1 MDDLKQILKM
11 YFEGYSQRQISD
23 RLKRS
28 RNTVAEID
36 ELPQGKPQT
45 STGRLTAA
53 HATRLGYLNS
63 RFAVMTTTSSNTTV
77 CTHLVYLVA
86 SHILESHF
94 HS

>member
-1 MDDLKQILKM
+1 M

-45 STGRLTAA
+45 SIRKNKIQIKGIVLDIIISLFTI
-53 HATRLGYLNS
+53 S
-63 RFAVMTTTSSNTTV
+63 
-77 CTHLVYLVA
+77 
-86 SHILESHF
+86 II
-94 HS
+94 

>member
-1 MDDLKQILKM
+1 MDDLKPILKM

-45 STGRLTAA
+45 SIRKNKIQIKGIVLDIIISLFTI
-53 HATRLGYLNS
+53 S
-63 RFAVMTTTSSNTTV
+63 
-77 CTHLVYLVA
+77 
-86 SHILESHF
+86 IIW
-94 HS
+94 

>member
-1 MDDLKQILKM
+1 MDDLKPILKM

-45 STGRLTAA
+45 SIRKNKIQIKGIVLDIIISLFTI
-53 HATRLGYLNS
+53 S
-63 RFAVMTTTSSNTTV
+63 
-77 CTHLVYLVA
+77 
-86 SHILESHF
+86 II
-94 HS
+94 

>member
-1 MDDLKQILKM
+1 MDDLKPILKM

-45 STGRLTAA
+45 SIRKNKIQIKGIMLDIIIS
-53 HATRLGYLNS
+53 L
-63 RFAVMTTTSSNTTV
+63 FTV
-77 CTHLVYLVA
+77 
-86 SHILESHF
+86 SII
-94 HS
+94 